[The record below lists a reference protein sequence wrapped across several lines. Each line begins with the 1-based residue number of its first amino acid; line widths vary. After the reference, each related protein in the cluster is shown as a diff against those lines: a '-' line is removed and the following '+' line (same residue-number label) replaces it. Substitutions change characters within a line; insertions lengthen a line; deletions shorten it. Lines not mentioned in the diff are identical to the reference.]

1 MTHIQS
7 LWVAAIIFLFWSD
20 YNFLNL
26 NWYQTYYMEDMVR
39 VHLKEYENLKNLI
52 IVHAKQNLIS
62 ILYYNIE
69 TAMSY
74 VIYKQCQLE
83 IWQSFKEKS

>member
-26 NWYQTYYMEDMVR
+26 NWYQTYYTEDMVR

-74 VIYKQCQLE
+74 VLYKQCQLE
-83 IWQSFKEKS
+83 IW